1 MPDHTTIT
9 NLGAVK
15 AQSIAYDNT
24 KAAIAIPQVSTADTF
39 TTLNATQTLT
49 NKTLTTPVIA
59 SFKQASN
66 GGTMNVPSVAVG
78 LTESLATSSQ
88 LIAATGNMVTTNTA
102 QTITGQK
109 TFSGDIH
116 IVAGTAGTNSIE
128 FTMGQMSESEGS
140 INHVEFTRN
149 FPAVEGNSE
158 IHATAF
164 LPVFTENQAL
174 VLAKQT
180 QVLEN
185 KTLTTP
191 IISSLKQA
199 NNGGTINMPTVAS
212 GQTKT
217 LATTDAIP
225 STSNMV
231 TTDTAQTITG
241 QKTLTT
247 PVIASLKQASNGGT
261 INMPT
266 VASGQTKTL
275 ATTDAIP
282 SVSNMVTTDTVQ
294 NITAQKAFLAPVICG
309 NGLAVAIGTG
319 TTDEL
324 QFRVGNSRGDT
335 CAFFERNATIN
346 GEETSFTLSVPTFS
360 QNDVLA
366 KVSELTALQNS
377 VASATDFN
385 TLKTIMTNLLSYL
398 RDWIQVGNLTMND
411 VVVQSDPANYLHLR
425 QADPS

>member
-9 NLGAVK
+9 NLGYIK
-15 AQSIAYDNT
+15 ARAITYDDT
-24 KAAIAIPQVSTADTF
+24 TADIVIPPVETSDTF
-39 TTLNATQTLT
+39 VTEGLQQILL

-59 SFKQASN
+59 SLKQAS
-66 GGTMNVPSVAVG
+66 
-78 LTESLATSSQ
+78 
-88 LIAATGNMVTTNTA
+88 
-102 QTITGQK
+102 
-109 TFSGDIH
+109 
-116 IVAGTAGTNSIE
+116 
-128 FTMGQMSESEGS
+128 
-140 INHVEFTRN
+140 
-149 FPAVEGNSE
+149 
-158 IHATAF
+158 
-164 LPVFTENQAL
+164 
-174 VLAKQT
+174 
-180 QVLEN
+180 
-185 KTLTTP
+185 
-191 IISSLKQA
+191 
-199 NNGGTINMPTVAS
+199 NGGTINMPTVSS

-217 LATTDAIP
+217 LATTSDLP
-225 STSNMV
+225 TLPNNMA
-231 TTDTAQTITG
+231 TTDTAQTLES
-241 QKTLTT
+241 KTLTT

-275 ATTDAIP
+275 ATTTDIPTLPDNMATTNTAQTLESKTLTTPVIASLKQSSTGGTINMPTVANGSSATLATTTDIP